1 MAVIQSYMDSLL
13 VPIVLVSNDYEVA
26 RVWTV
31 SDTSTQFRHS
41 DPLVSMKKKKLAS
54 IPPQFREV
62 SPFSGVP
69 FDFQEIKTV
78 TFA

>member
-1 MAVIQSYMDSLL
+1 M
-13 VPIVLVSNDYEVA
+13 
-26 RVWTV
+26 WTV

-69 FDFQEIKTV
+69 FDFKEIKQ
-78 TFA
+78 